1 MKIAVCDDEIVF
13 IKKIYHY
20 LWQQPD
26 CSAECFLSPSEL
38 LKKYDAG
45 ERYDIVFL
53 DILMAPLNG
62 VELAR
67 KIRSCDQRA
76 ILIFLTSCLEYA
88 PAGYEVNAFRYLL
101 KPVTEE
107 DISSVLREAQK
118 ELEARHTLL
127 LNTPEC
133 EFLLHIQELQ
143 YLEAD
148 NKDTT
153 LYYMGDTIT
162 MRKGLHEFEKLLPE
176 AFFFRI
182 HRKYLVNLAH
192 VREFDEGRVT
202 LDCGRTL
209 PMSRRRGRIFR
220 SSLNTYIEGDLNI

>member
-13 IKKIYHY
+13 VKRMYHH
-20 LWQQPD
+20 LWKQPD

-38 LKKYDAG
+38 LEKYDAG
-45 ERYDIVFL
+45 KRYDVVFL
-53 DILMAPLNG
+53 DILMSPLNG

-67 KIRSCDQRA
+67 KIRSYDQHA

-88 PAGYEVNAFRYLL
+88 PEGYEVNAFRYLL
-101 KPVTEE
+101 KPVTKE
-107 DISSVLREAQK
+107 DISSVIREVRK
-118 ELEARHTLL
+118 ELESRHTLL
-127 LNTPEC
+127 LPTPEC

-148 NKDTT
+148 NKDTI

-162 MRKGLHEFEKLLPE
+162 LRKGLHEFEKLLPE

-182 HRKYLVNLAH
+182 HRKYLINLAH

-202 LDCGRTL
+202 LDCGRTFPL
-209 PMSRRRGRIFR
+209 SRRRSKVFR
-220 SSLNTYIEGDLNI
+220 TALSAYIEGDLNI